1 MGSEKKERD
10 EEKLNNNKILHNKYL
25 IDRKISEKEEERK
38 YREEKALLDN
48 KLSRYVCKS
57 QFSRLMDY
65 FWFCLF

>member
-1 MGSEKKERD
+1 MYRTKDKWKGKGKEGD
-10 EEKLNNNKILHNKYL
+10 
-25 IDRKISEKEEERK
+25 
-38 YREEKALLDN
+38 REEKALLDN